1 VRRAPFFALFIL
13 GVIAASAASVP
24 TTAFAGSEDEAARQL
39 DLAEQDLEN
48 GLFERAAASAAS
60 ALRLDPGTHGA
71 FVVRG
76 LALKGLGRLD
86 DAAAL
91 LRAYRDL
98 RGTLPL
104 DDRVEPA
111 LEEIERLLR
120 APETPRGDPG
130 VASSGTTGVEPL
142 TAVSGPVIL
151 IHGPANDS
159 TDAERA
165 YAVAR
170 PWLRDA
176 APAAVFPLTSLL
188 AADGLIVLGA
198 DSTGCPGTPTGDH
211 TPLGTPALTLD
222 GYLAAA
228 DDAALALE
236 PEEVQ
241 AAAAAAELVLACGT
255 DPVNRDDLVRLLA
268 ARALGHWAAGTP
280 EIAGRRWSE
289 MYSLDRDLAID
300 TSQGP
305 SVQAMQ
311 LAAKANAQAKPDL
324 GELRL
329 ALPEGWS
336 AEVDGQPVTGPST
349 KVPVGRRIVRI
360 SGPGDVSFGAIV
372 TVARNRTAV
381 VGTGA
386 GITDAFYATTSPP
399 PEVMRWVGRALDPEM
414 TLHGADAALVVDL
427 DARPPRMRRYMQ
439 GSWLLL
445 TPSVQGR
452 GHARARG
459 TAPSGAPA
467 QGRVGSAVLLGGG
480 LVATAVGLIVAAVAV
495 GDGRGLED
503 QMGTG
508 AGWDTHIMV
517 YRTAQARE
525 RIGVGIAIGGGVVA
539 AVGGITIVI
548 PTVRGT
554 GARSGQ

>member
-1 VRRAPFFALFIL
+1 MSAKMRRAATGLVLLFLVAGLPRFA
-13 GVIAASAASVP
+13 AAD
-24 TTAFAGSEDEAARQL
+24 TADEAVRQL
-39 DLAEQDLEN
+39 ELAEQDLEAGN
-48 GLFERAAASAAS
+48 FERAAASAAS
-60 ALRLDPGTHGA
+60 ALRLDSGLHGA
-71 FVVRG
+71 FVVRA
-76 LALKGLGRLD
+76 LALKELDRLD

-111 LEEIERLLR
+111 LAEIERLLSSTEVQ
-120 APETPRGDPG
+120 APTDPDIH
-130 VASSGTTGVEPL
+130 SSAPVE
-142 TAVSGPVIL
+142 GPVIL

-176 APAAVFPLTSLL
+176 APAAVFPLASLL

-360 SGPGDVSFGAIV
+360 SGPGDISFGAIV

-399 PEVMRWVGRALDPEM
+399 PEVMQWVGRALDPEM

-445 TPSVQGR
+445 TPSMQGR
-452 GHARARG
+452 GHAEARTGVGADVRGRA
-459 TAPSGAPA
+459 
-467 QGRVGSAVLLGGG
+467 GSVALLGGG
-480 LVATAVGLIVAAVAV
+480 LAATAVGLIVAAVAV
-495 GDGRGLED
+495 GDGRGLEG
-503 QMGTG
+503 QMDTG
-508 AGWDTHIMV
+508 AGWDASIAA
-517 YRTAQARE
+517 YSAAQTRE
-525 RIGVGIAIGGGVVA
+525 RIGVGIAIGGGAVA

-548 PTVRGT
+548 PTVRTRAGAG
-554 GARSGQ
+554 GARSGR